1 MTAMTQNIEP
11 KSWIRVWCP
20 KCGVGSVVDK
30 PEPGIDK
37 LLKCRACKSRFYISQ
52 SKPPK
57 SDRMSDDGADRPES
71 VLRRILKL
79 DRRLEDVEKKTVRYD
94 IYWGIV
100 IFLAGSLIAG
110 LVALLFAGK

>member
-1 MTAMTQNIEP
+1 MTEQ

-20 KCGVGSVVDK
+20 KCGEGTIVDK
-30 PEPGIDK
+30 PEPGIDV
-37 LLKCRACKSRFYISQ
+37 LIKCRACKGRFYSSQ
-52 SKPPK
+52 SKPPSNNMS
-57 SDRMSDDGADRPES
+57 SDGEDKGSM
-71 VLRRILKL
+71 LRRLLKL
-79 DRRLEDVEKKTVRYD
+79 DRRIEDVERKTVRYD